1 MDTPQLN
8 PRRQVALILLAFAVT
23 LPGVILKLAVGHP
36 APVLAAILY
45 GIAIVGA
52 AFMISWAAEIIQLDV
67 GGGLALALLALI
79 AVLPEYAVDFV
90 LTADAGREFAAT
102 GAAERFGPLALAN
115 MTGANQ
121 LLIGFGWPLV
131 ILLGTWRV
139 RRTRS
144 TPELAELATPDAVN
158 LTRAQSVDIAYL
170 AIASIYGMT
179 LFLKKTLSPFDAVV
193 LVGIYVAYMIRLS
206 KATPGVPHLVGPS
219 AYIGGMPKARRRVIN
234 YVLFAVA
241 AAVIVIVA
249 EPFAESLQELGQEL
263 GISQFLLIKWLAP
276 LASEAPELL
285 IATLFAW
292 RLAART
298 GIGALISSK
307 VNQWTLL
314 VGTLPLV
321 FMIFAGQIHGL
332 PLNEVQRDELW
343 VTATQSVFAVA
354 IIAGRSVSRKE
365 AGVMLALFG
374 VQLAESW
381 LATPSVGIISEEI
394 AAGARIG
401 VGVMFLLAAAWVLR
415 REFRVFVKVV
425 SDGFRAPWSELEATT
440 DPEPPPFP
448 HGASST

>member
-1 MDTPQLN
+1 MDNPELKAGRQLW
-8 PRRQVALILLAFAVT
+8 LLALAFLVT
-23 LPGVILKLAVGHP
+23 LPGVILRLTVEHPDPLLAS
-36 APVLAAILY
+36 ILF
-45 GIAIVGA
+45 GLSIVGA

-90 LTADAGREFAAT
+90 LTAQAGQEYAET
-102 GAAERFGPLALAN
+102 GAADTYGPLALAN

-139 RRTRS
+139 RRTKS
-144 TPELAELATPDAVN
+144 TPELAEMATPTAVN
-158 LTRAQSVDIAYL
+158 LSRAQSVDIAYL

-179 LFLKKTLSPFDAVV
+179 LFLKDTLSLFDSLV
-193 LVGIYVAYMIRLS
+193 LISIYVAYMIRLS
-206 KATPGVPHLVGPS
+206 GATPGVPHLVGPS
-219 AYIGGMPKARRRVIN
+219 AYIGALPKTQRRIIN
-234 YVLFAVA
+234 YVLFAVSG
-241 AAVIVIVA
+241 AVIVLVA
-249 EPFAESLQELGQEL
+249 HPFAESLQELGREL
-263 GISQFLLIKWLAP
+263 GISEFLLLKWLAP

-314 VGTLPLV
+314 VGTLPIV
-321 FMIFAGQIHGL
+321 FAIFAGELIGL
-332 PLNEVQRDELW
+332 PLDEVQRDELW

-354 IIAGRSVSRKE
+354 IIAGRSISRKE
-365 AGVMLALFG
+365 AWAMLALFG

-381 LATPSVGIISEEI
+381 FAEVGIISEEI

-401 VGVMFLLAAAWVLR
+401 VGVMFLAAAAWVLR
-415 REFRVFVKVV
+415 RDFGVFVTVLR
-425 SDGFRAPWSELEATT
+425 DGFRAPWSELEAA
-440 DPEPPPFP
+440 EE
-448 HGASST
+448 HV

>member
-1 MDTPQLN
+1 METPELD
-8 PRRQVALILLAFAVT
+8 PKRQIALIALAGATT
-23 LPGVILKLAVGHP
+23 LPGVILRLTAEHPNPIMAAV
-36 APVLAAILY
+36 LY

-90 LTADAGREFAAT
+90 LTAEAGREFAAT
-102 GAAERFGPLALAN
+102 GAAAEYGPRALAN

-131 ILLGTWRV
+131 IILGTWRV
-139 RRTRS
+139 RRTK
-144 TPELAELATPDAVN
+144 ATPREAEMATATNVN
-158 LTRAQSVDIAYL
+158 LARTQSVDIAYL

-179 LFLKKTLSPFDAVV
+179 LFLKDTLSPLDAVI

-206 KATPGVPHLVGPS
+206 RATPGEPHLVGPS
-219 AYIGGMPKARRRVIN
+219 AYIGAMPKMRRRIIN
-234 YVLFAVA
+234 YALFIVSG
-241 AAVIVIVA
+241 AVIVLVA
-249 EPFAESLQELGQEL
+249 EPFAESLIEMGELIGV
-263 GISQFLLIKWLAP
+263 SDFLLIKWLAP
-276 LASEAPELL
+276 FASEAPELI
-285 IATLFAW
+285 IASLFAW

-314 VGTLPLV
+314 VGTLPIV
-321 FMIFAGQIHGL
+321 FMIFAGEVTGL

-354 IIAGRSVSRKE
+354 IIASRSISTRE
-365 AGVMLALFG
+365 AWAMFSLFL

-381 LATPSVGIISEEI
+381 FAEAGIISHEL

-401 VGVMFLLAAAWVLR
+401 VGVMFLLAAVWVLR
-415 REFRVFVKVV
+415 RDFKVFGRALV
-425 SDGFRAPWSELEATT
+425 DGFRTPWSELEAHQ
-440 DPEPPPFP
+440 E
-448 HGASST
+448 HV

>member
-1 MDTPQLN
+1 METQQLK
-8 PRRQVALILLAFAVT
+8 PGRQIALIALALAVT
-23 LPGVILKLAVGHP
+23 LPGVILHLTVEEPNPLLGS
-36 APVLAAILY
+36 ILF
-45 GIAIVGA
+45 GVAIVGA

-90 LTADAGREFAAT
+90 LTADAGREFAET
-102 GAAERFGPLALAN
+102 GAADQFGPYALAN

-139 RRTRS
+139 RRTGS
-144 TPELAELATPDAVN
+144 TPEAAQMATTTSVN
-158 LTRAQSVDIAYL
+158 LGRSQSVDIAYL
-170 AIASIYGMT
+170 AVASVYGMT
-179 LFLKKTLSPFDAVV
+179 LFLKETLSPFDAIV
-193 LVGIYVAYMIRLS
+193 LVTIYVAYMIRLS
-206 KATPGVPHLVGPS
+206 GATPGTPHLVGPS
-219 AYIGGMPKARRRVIN
+219 AYIGSMPKTRRRLIN
-234 YVLFAVA
+234 YVLFALS
-241 AAVIVIVA
+241 AAVIVLVA
-249 EPFAESLQELGQEL
+249 HPFAESLQHLGEDL
-263 GISQFLLIKWLAP
+263 GISQFLLLKWLAP
-276 LASEAPELL
+276 LASEAPELI

-314 VGTLPLV
+314 VGTLPIV
-321 FMIFAGQIHGL
+321 FMIFAGQVHGL
-332 PLNEVQRDELW
+332 PLDEVQRDELW

-354 IIAGRSVSRKE
+354 IIASRSISRRE
-365 AGVMLALFG
+365 ALAMLGLFM

-381 LATPSVGIISEEI
+381 FVEVGIISEEI

-415 REFRVFVKVV
+415 RDFRVFTRALK
-425 SDGFRAPWSELEATT
+425 DGFRTPWSELEAHS
-440 DPEPPPFP
+440 E
-448 HGASST
+448 HV

>member
-1 MDTPQLN
+1 METAQLA
-8 PRRQVALILLAFAVT
+8 PRRQIALILLALGVT
-23 LPGVILKLAVGHP
+23 LPGVGLRLSSQQPDPI
-36 APVLAAILY
+36 LAAVLY

-90 LTADAGREFAAT
+90 LTADAGREFART
-102 GAAERFGPLALAN
+102 GSAEVFGPRALAN

-139 RRTRS
+139 RRTGA
-144 TPELAELATPDAVN
+144 TPQEAELATPTSVN
-158 LTRAQSVDIAYL
+158 LSRAQSVDIAYL
-170 AIASIYGMT
+170 AIASIYGMS
-179 LFLKKTLSPFDAVV
+179 LFLKETLSPLDAVI

-206 KATPGVPHLVGPS
+206 GATPGDPHLVGPS
-219 AYIGGMPKARRRVIN
+219 AYIGAMPKTRRRVIN
-234 YVLFAVA
+234 YVLFVVSAL
-241 AAVIVIVA
+241 VIVLVA
-249 EPFAESLQELGQEL
+249 EQFAESLIEVGAHI
-263 GISQFLLIKWLAP
+263 GVSDFLLLKWLAP
-276 LASEAPELL
+276 FASEAPELL

-314 VGTLPLV
+314 VGTLPIV
-321 FMIFAGQIHGL
+321 FMIFAGQVHGL

-354 IIAGRSVSRKE
+354 IIAGRSISWKE
-365 AGVMLALFG
+365 ATAMLALFI

-381 LATPSVGIISEEI
+381 FAEVGIISEDV
-394 AAGARIG
+394 AASARIG
-401 VGVMFLLAAAWVLR
+401 VGVMFLLAAIWVLR
-415 REFRVFVKVV
+415 RDFRLFITALR
-425 SDGFRAPWSELEATT
+425 DGFTAPWGELEAR
-440 DPEPPPFP
+440 EN
-448 HGASST
+448 